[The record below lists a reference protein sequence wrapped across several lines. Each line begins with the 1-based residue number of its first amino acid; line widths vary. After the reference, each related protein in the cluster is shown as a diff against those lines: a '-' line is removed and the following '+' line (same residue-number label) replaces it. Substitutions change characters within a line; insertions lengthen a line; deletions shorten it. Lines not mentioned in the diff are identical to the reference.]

1 MIVWQLP
8 CESRSLPGSY
18 QEKPPPSWRG
28 LFVFGTQDNH
38 HSCALRTTG
47 ARLRTRVDYIG
58 NEREPVVVIEDVW
71 PGAHALVEI
80 AAGRSDYSVRSLY
93 YPGVRSSAP
102 PEYANAITTQL
113 GEIIR
118 STFGL
123 GGDLTITDSTFSLV
137 ATPAE
142 KLVAFQRVPHF
153 DSTDSN
159 RIALLHYLCGPE
171 HGGTSFYRHR
181 ATGIE
186 VVTEENRAR
195 YISAVNVE
203 AKTGGMPPAR
213 FIDEDTDL
221 FERIARYEC
230 AFNRALI
237 YRGRILHSVNTPPGF
252 VPSADPRVG
261 RLTVNTFLLAASQ
274 SPVQ

>member
-1 MIVWQLP
+1 M
-8 CESRSLPGSY
+8 
-18 QEKPPPSWRG
+18 
-28 LFVFGTQDNH
+28 
-38 HSCALRTTG
+38 
-47 ARLRTRVDYIG
+47 
-58 NEREPVVVIEDVW
+58 VIEDVW
-71 PGAHALVEI
+71 PEAHALVEI
-80 AAGRSDYSVRSLY
+80 AAVRSDYSIRSLY

-102 PEYANAITTQL
+102 PEYATAITSQL
-113 GEIIR
+113 REIIF

-123 GGDLTITDSTFSLV
+123 AGELAITDSTFSLV
-137 ATPAE
+137 ATPAD

-153 DSTDSN
+153 DSTDPN

-186 VVTEENRAR
+186 LVTEENRAR
-195 YISAVNVE
+195 YINAVNVE
-203 AKTGGMPPAR
+203 AKTHGMPPPR
-213 FIDEDTDL
+213 FIDEDTEI

-237 YRGRILHSVNTPPGF
+237 YRGRILHSVNTPRQF
-252 VPSADPRVG
+252 VPSANPRLG
-261 RLTVNTFLLAASQ
+261 RLTVNTFLLGTLQ